1 MYFEKY
7 DDNVLKRKKKV
18 VADLYEGLGVNQSTQ
33 MFVPMDFK
41 CKDYYDILT

>member
-7 DDNVLKRKKKV
+7 DDNVLKKKTV
-18 VADLYEGLGVNQSTQ
+18 VAYLYEGLGVNQSTQ